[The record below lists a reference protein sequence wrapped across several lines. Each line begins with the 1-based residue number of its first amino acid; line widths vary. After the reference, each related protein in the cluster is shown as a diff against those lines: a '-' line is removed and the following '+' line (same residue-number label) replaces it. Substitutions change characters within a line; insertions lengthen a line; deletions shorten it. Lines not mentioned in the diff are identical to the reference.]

1 MFSSTRAEL
10 LRLLKWPV
18 TWVVV
23 GVWSVMNLFFAYIL
37 SYLTYR
43 TAVSDGDDRLARA
56 QMADMSLAQLP
67 ETLVQGLPM
76 FGGAVVLILA
86 ALATGSG
93 YGWTTWKTVFAQGP
107 RRLTA
112 FAGTIAALAVVVT
125 GLVLL
130 TLTLDVL
137 ASIAVQS
144 AESQALVWPAFGSLA
159 EGVGAALLI
168 MLTFTLGGAV
178 LGVIA
183 RSPALSVGLGLVWAL
198 VVENLLRG
206 VAQLLGPL
214 ETLTDVLP
222 GTAAG
227 SLAGA
232 LGAAGPG
239 GAAGT
244 GTPGVLTTLTGSSAI
259 GLLMVYA
266 VVFLAVMAVAVQRRD
281 A

>member
-18 TWVVV
+18 TWVVI

-37 SYLTYR
+37 GYLTYR
-43 TAVSDGDDRLARA
+43 TAVSDGDAFLARA
-56 QMADMSLAQLP
+56 QLGDMSLEQLP
-67 ETLVQGLPM
+67 ATLVQGLPM

-112 FAGTIAALAVVVT
+112 FSGTIAALVVIVT

-137 ASIAVQS
+137 ASIAVLLT
-144 AESQALVWPAFGSLA
+144 ESQALVWPSFASLA

-168 MLTFTLGGAV
+168 MLTFTMGGAV

-232 LGAAGPG
+232 LGATGPG
-239 GAAGT
+239 GDAAT
-244 GTPGVLTTLTGSSAI
+244 GTPGVLTTLTGTSAI
-259 GLLMVYA
+259 GLLVVYA